1 QDSYHLLPATGLAN
15 ELDPTPRA
23 AAAPRLLLSEDTHA
37 AVAGESV
44 TEGTVTQPGAEP
56 RPHWV
61 WAGFIAAGII
71 GGSAVNSFTDNPQ
84 GGFHFTQEHWFGEN
98 TYVGGGDK
106 ASHFVSFNI
115 VALELAT
122 GLEQHLGFSRKL
134 ATIGGFAVSSLAG
147 LMTEIGDGTN
157 QYGFSYEDLVMD
169 VLGAGAGAIINWT
182 GTRDLVGV
190 RFGLLT
196 GPLPPRQTTGIG
208 RDYSREIYTADF
220 KIGGVERR
228 WLPWLWPARFLLAS
242 TT

>member
-1 QDSYHLLPATGLAN
+1 MLPLRSRPALRALSVVVLFCIVFALPCRALQDSYHLLPATGLAN

-61 WAGFIAAGII
+61 WAGFISAGII

-115 VALELAT
+115 VAL
-122 GLEQHLGFSRKL
+122 
-134 ATIGGFAVSSLAG
+134 
-147 LMTEIGDGTN
+147 
-157 QYGFSYEDLVMD
+157 
-169 VLGAGAGAIINWT
+169 
-182 GTRDLVGV
+182 
-190 RFGLLT
+190 
-196 GPLPPRQTTGIG
+196 
-208 RDYSREIYTADF
+208 
-220 KIGGVERR
+220 
-228 WLPWLWPARFLLAS
+228 
-242 TT
+242 